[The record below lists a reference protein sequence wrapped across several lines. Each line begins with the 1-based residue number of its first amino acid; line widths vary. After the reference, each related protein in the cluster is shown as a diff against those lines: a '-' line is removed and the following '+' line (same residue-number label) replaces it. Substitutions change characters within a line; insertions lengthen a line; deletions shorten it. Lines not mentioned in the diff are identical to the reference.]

1 MGASRVVRQYL
12 RVSQDA
18 SGIGKSPD
26 QQQHE
31 NDSAISRQGWTPHPS
46 APYRD
51 TDRSASRFATRQR
64 EGFTQL
70 VTDLE
75 EGTFGADILALWESS
90 RGSRRVGEWVTLVE
104 LCAEHDVR
112 IWVTTH
118 GRLYDPRN
126 ARDRRSILED
136 AVDAEY
142 EAAKTSER
150 IQRDVR
156 AAAADG
162 KVHGKNLYGYL
173 RRYGQG
179 PRGPVLDEIV
189 EHPEQAPVVR
199 EVFRRAEAGE
209 SFYSIARH
217 LNAEGIPPRRPPRSA
232 SRQHL
237 GWTAVAVKQMLTVP
251 AYAAKR
257 VHRGE
262 IVADAVWPALIDF
275 ERWEALQPR
284 ISPESRKR
292 TAGDWKA
299 KHLLSG
305 IARCGVCPSPMR
317 VGKQNRKLSGGARVT
332 YPTYVCSGTEAAEG
346 QGRFHT
352 AMKVDIL
359 DELVTDVVL
368 ERLARP
374 DFLVELAASK
384 GDDADRAAL
393 QEEIRGYEEY
403 LDGVREQAAEMQR
416 FDLVVDQEA
425 RVRPKIVAARARLD
439 RIDGVDPLVKEL
451 ASSGAVRE
459 RWEDFDLVA
468 RRHVIRALVEPR
480 VMPLGRGGWKGPESN
495 TERVTWGWR

>member
-1 MGASRVVRQYL
+1 MVRQYL

-18 SGIGKSPD
+18 SGMGKSPD

-31 NDSAISRQGWTPHPS
+31 NDAAITRQGWAQHPS

-51 TDRSASRFATRQR
+51 TDRSASRFATRER

-70 VTDLE
+70 VADLE
-75 EGTFGADILALWESS
+75 AGTFSADTLALWESS

-104 LCAEHDVR
+104 LCTEHDIQ

-150 IQRDVR
+150 IQRNVR
-156 AAAADG
+156 AAAAEG
-162 KVHGKNLYGYL
+162 RVHGKNLYGYL

-179 PRGPVLDEIV
+179 PRGPVLEEIV
-189 EHPEQAPVVR
+189 EHPEHGPVVR

-209 SFYSIARH
+209 SFYSIAQY
-217 LNAEGIPPRRPPRSA
+217 LNVEGIPPRRPPRSPG
-232 SRQHL
+232 RQHI
-237 GWTAVAVKQMLTVP
+237 GWTSVAVKQMLTVP
-251 AYAAKR
+251 AYAGKR

-262 IVADAVWPALIDF
+262 IVADATWPALIDF
-275 ERWEALQPR
+275 DRWEALQPR

-305 IARCGVCPSPMR
+305 IVRCGVCPSVMR
-317 VGKQNRKLSGGARVT
+317 VGKQNRRLAGGERST
-332 YPTYVCSGTEAAEG
+332 YPTYVCSGAEAPV
-346 QGRFHT
+346 GRGGSHT
-352 AMKVDIL
+352 AMKMEIL
-359 DELVTDVVL
+359 DELVTDVL
-368 ERLARP
+368 LARMARP
-374 DFLVELAASK
+374 DFLAELAASRG
-384 GDDADRAAL
+384 GDDGERAAVR
-393 QEEIRGYEEY
+393 EEIAGYERY
-403 LDGVREQAAEMQR
+403 LDEVRAQAAEMQR

-425 RVRPKIVAARARLD
+425 RLRPKIVAAQARLD
-439 RIDGVDPLVKEL
+439 RMADVDPLVVEL
-451 ASSGAVRE
+451 ARSSAPRVL
-459 RWEDFDLVA
+459 WEDEERFGLA
-468 RRHVIRALVEPR
+468 GRRRVIRAVMAPR
-480 VMPLGRGGWKGPESN
+480 VMPLGRGGWRGPESN
-495 TERVTWGWR
+495 EARIEWGWL